1 MINNRIRNN
10 VIAFGIVVCF
20 WIALV
25 FPAMVQAADP
35 IVTDATTK
43 VTTTTDAVTT
53 VRTNP
58 PSAISPSMSTSNS
71 DLCIVPI
78 SAAVQTQ
85 LFGLSFGSTQNFS
98 TTCQRLKLSKLL
110 FDLGMKVSSVA
121 ILCQDERV
129 FRAMASSGTYCPASG
144 GLIGLEAKKFWDDN
158 PKLVPKAEPKKL
170 NREGWIEKGI
180 NSLVAILLVG
190 LIAK

>member
-1 MINNRIRNN
+1 MTPRLRNN
-10 VIAFGIVVCF
+10 LIAGLVVFAF
-20 WIALV
+20 WCV
-25 FPAMVQAADP
+25 SFSAMAADP

-110 FDLGMKVSSVA
+110 FDLGMKVASVS

-129 FRAMASSGTYCPASG
+129 FRAMASSGTFCPASG
-144 GLIGLEAKKFWDDN
+144 GLIGLEAKQFWDDN
-158 PKLVPKAEPKKL
+158 PKLVPRAEPKKL

-180 NSLVAILLVG
+180 NGLVAILLVG
-190 LIAK
+190 IISR